1 MRPPRQPAG
10 VLRQR
15 TGRAR
20 PPRWWRSG
28 IVAAV
33 IAVAV
38 VPVGTALRPSSR
50 PLDAAPRRGVAVS
63 WASTGVEA
71 PASPGAVTRRVLVV
85 GDSLAETLVPG
96 LLGVAGAH
104 GVELSSRAFGGCGLL
119 TGVPLDRTG
128 QPYPW
133 SQACNDSR
141 PGWQAQAVQ
150 DARPDV
156 VMWLGAAW
164 DERDRLVDGTDAQ
177 IGTVAGDRIFLQL
190 IDESAQRLTSTGA
203 RLVIVTAAPERGS
216 QLAADP
222 ERKPRLAALNRLLR
236 LYAVFHQIQ
245 VVDLA
250 PIVCPR
256 VGPECPETVNGV
268 VMRPD
273 GYHLGASAAPV
284 VAGQVLPSVLA
295 GSGPAGMDANVAAG
309 TFASLDQR
317 LPSTSMW
324 SEVSH
329 PWRTLAG

>member
-1 MRPPRQPAG
+1 
-10 VLRQR
+10 V
-15 TGRAR
+15 
-20 PPRWWRSG
+20 
-28 IVAAV
+28 
-33 IAVAV
+33 AVAV
-38 VPVGTALRPSSR
+38 TAVAFVAVGTALRPFSS
-50 PLDAAPRRGVAVS
+50 PLDAPPRRALAVS
-63 WASTGVEA
+63 LASTGVEV
-71 PASPGAVTRRVLVV
+71 PASGGGASRVLVV
-85 GDSLAETLVPG
+85 GDSLAESLVPG
-96 LLGVAGAH
+96 LEGVAGAH

-119 TGVPLDRTG
+119 TGVPLDPAG

-150 DARPDV
+150 DLRPDV

-164 DERDRLVDGTDAQ
+164 DERDRLVNGTDAQ

-190 IDESAQRLTSTGA
+190 IDQSAQRLTSTGA
-203 RLVIVTAAPERGS
+203 RLVIVTAAPDRGS

-222 ERKPRLAALNRLLR
+222 ARNPRLAELNRLLR

-245 VVDLA
+245 VVDLG
-250 PIVCPR
+250 PIICP
-256 VGPECPETVNGV
+256 GIGTECPETVNGV

-284 VAGQVLPSVLA
+284 VADQVLPPVL
-295 GSGPAGMDANVAAG
+295 GWTGPAGADANVAAG
-309 TFASLDQR
+309 TFASLSQR

-329 PWRTLAG
+329 PWRTPAA